1 MESWEE
7 VTEFVVVLEM
17 SPPPDITEK
26 SMHSRGI
33 QCLLPLE
40 EPMVSFELDVWRI
53 FQLLKMKKT
62 FGTFN
67 ENLKKNPTKRHLRH
81 KLLEWRKRG
90 TVLKGNF

>member
-17 SPPPDITEK
+17 SPPMDITEK

-40 EPMVSFELDVWRI
+40 VSFEFDVYELDVWRI
-53 FQLLKMKKT
+53 FQLLKMKKSDEEALDA
-62 FGTFN
+62 FDC
-67 ENLKKNPTKRHLRH
+67 
-81 KLLEWRKRG
+81 KLFKWRKESGVKRNCS
-90 TVLKGNF
+90 KR